1 MYGGQLNQME
11 KMISEHILDR
21 SVLEQV
27 DLVVQVRV
35 IGATG
40 SRRGISH
47 LTNVAALWLTCGRD
61 SWVGPKFLV
70 ILSNLLVLASSYS
83 K

>member
-27 DLVVQVRV
+27 DLVVHVRV

-47 LTNVAALWLTCGRD
+47 LTNVAALWLI
-61 SWVGPKFLV
+61 VGVTRGLV
-70 ILSNLLVLASSYS
+70 RNF
-83 K
+83 